1 MALGEFM
8 LTENKNDIW
17 KSQQVWVLRSFF
29 SKALNMWEA
38 KTKKKK
44 KMEEIRGMKEN
55 RNNEKKIKLKQEKEE
70 NG

>member
-1 MALGEFM
+1 
-8 LTENKNDIW
+8 
-17 KSQQVWVLRSFF
+17 LRSFF